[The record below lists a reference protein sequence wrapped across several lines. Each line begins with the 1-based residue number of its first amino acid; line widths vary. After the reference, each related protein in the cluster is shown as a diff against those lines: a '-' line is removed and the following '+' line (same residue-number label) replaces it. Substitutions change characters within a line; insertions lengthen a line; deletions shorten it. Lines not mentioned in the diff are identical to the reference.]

1 MTHIFSCIP
10 QPPDHH
16 LPHHGHHH
24 IDLVTTLRSE
34 LAALTYK
41 RDRLVNEMQEN
52 KHHLHAKDNEIETL
66 RAQIARQTAMI
77 SSLQDRL
84 NASDLREKQLQAK
97 CETNHHTF
105 HREKKSFEEKNRE
118 MDAKIKRLE
127 HELHCEQT
135 HTEDAK

>member
-1 MTHIFSCIP
+1 M
-10 QPPDHH
+10 
-16 LPHHGHHH
+16 PHHSHHH

-41 RDRLVNEMQEN
+41 RDRLVNEVQDA
-52 KHHLHAKDNEIETL
+52 KHTIHNKDNEIETL

-77 SSLQDRL
+77 SSLQERMQ
-84 NASDLREKQLQAK
+84 ASEMREKQLQAK

-105 HREKKSFEEKNRE
+105 HREKKSFEEKSRDL
-118 MDAKIKRLE
+118 DAKIKRLE

-135 HTEDAK
+135 RTDDAK